1 MRDLIEKY
9 AAIRKQ
15 EVEDSIDLLK
25 TNFHKYD
32 TINDT
37 TMDDFLESVKEHFN
51 RLYLIDRTVSMY
63 DRNVITANECMRGL
77 ANIQGVDTMVTDRR
91 IKMAK
96 DYLYRWVH
104 TYELSG
110 NHDDYVAALST
121 LDALFL
127 CGAITEK
134 EDTEIFDRLQEV
146 E

>member
-37 TMDDFLESVKEHFN
+37 TMDDFLESVKYHFN

-77 ANIQGVDTMVTDRR
+77 ANI
-91 IKMAK
+91 
-96 DYLYRWVH
+96 
-104 TYELSG
+104 
-110 NHDDYVAALST
+110 
-121 LDALFL
+121 
-127 CGAITEK
+127 
-134 EDTEIFDRLQEV
+134 
-146 E
+146 